1 MKNLLIC
8 EPKEIHKDFVVITI
22 DSKKVTSLRE
32 FYETLATSL
41 YFPDYFGFNMDS
53 LDELLND
60 LSWLEDEKIAVYF
73 TNTKSFLINER
84 SEDKILSLLDMLDAI
99 SEDWKWMEPDED
111 LGPDDDDYIP
121 KKELLFCFEDSDEM
135 ADLLNKL

>member
-60 LSWLEDEKIAVYF
+60 LSWLEDEKIAIYF

>member
-41 YFPDYFGFNMDS
+41 YFPDYFGYNMDS

>member
-1 MKNLLIC
+1 
-8 EPKEIHKDFVVITI
+8 
-22 DSKKVTSLRE
+22 
-32 FYETLATSL
+32 
-41 YFPDYFGFNMDS
+41 
-53 LDELLND
+53 
-60 LSWLEDEKIAVYF
+60 LEDGKIAVYF

>member
-111 LGPDDDDYIP
+111 LSPDDDDYIP